1 MTKMLTN
8 NTLLVLL
15 LAVLV
20 VVSVLLLNHAF
31 QSTMDGVEWQETV
44 HVVERGD
51 SLWAISGKYCPE
63 SVDRREWIEE
73 VQVLNDMPDSN
84 IRPGQRLTVLALTK
98 EG

>member
-1 MTKMLTN
+1 MTKFLTSN
-8 NTLLVLL
+8 WSTVALMCVLLVVCIALL
-15 LAVLV
+15 
-20 VVSVLLLNHAF
+20 SF
-31 QSTMDGVEWQETV
+31 FTRSTMDGVEWQETV

-73 VQVLNDMPDSN
+73 IRVLNELPDSS
-84 IRPGQRLTVLALTK
+84 IRPGQRLTVLALTT